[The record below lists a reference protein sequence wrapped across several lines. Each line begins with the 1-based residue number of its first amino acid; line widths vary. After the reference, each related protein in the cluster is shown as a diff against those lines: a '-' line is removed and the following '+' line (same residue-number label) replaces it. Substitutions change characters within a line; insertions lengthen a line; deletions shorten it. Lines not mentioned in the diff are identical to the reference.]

1 MILSQS
7 RPINRLAGDFG
18 DILRE
23 MSDVTQLR
31 SARSMFEGLAA
42 KLAAV

>member
-23 MSDVTQLR
+23 MSDVYTAEVR
-31 SARSMFEGLAA
+31 SLN
-42 KLAAV
+42 V